1 MKPSTQVRRCR
12 AGRWPTTVG
21 LLAAI
26 VVGLSFP
33 SGPSFAEEPKLK
45 IELNKVEDNTG
56 TCLASLL
63 VRQDLG
69 SKLDRFALD
78 LFVFDGDGV
87 IARQVLLD
95 LAPLRTAKTTV
106 VRFPLIERPCAE
118 ISQVLVNTIPSC
130 RSAATG
136 QDLDCLSDLA
146 VSSRSRVQLI
156 K

>member
-1 MKPSTQVRRCR
+1 M
-12 AGRWPTTVG
+12 AG

-26 VVGLSFP
+26 VVCLSLP
-33 SGPSFAEEPKLK
+33 SGPSFADESKLK

-69 SKLDRFALD
+69 SKLDRFSLD
-78 LFVFDGDGV
+78 LDVFDGDGV

-95 LAPLRTAKTTV
+95 LAPLRNDKTTV
-106 VRFPLIERPCAE
+106 IRVPLIARPCAE
-118 ISQVLVNTIPSC
+118 ISQVLVNKIPSC

-146 VSSRSRVQLI
+146 VSSRSRVRLI

>member
-12 AGRWPTTVG
+12 VGRRPTMVR

-26 VVGLSFP
+26 VVCLSSL
-33 SGPSFAEEPKLK
+33 SGQSFADESKLK
-45 IELNKVEDNTG
+45 IELNKVEDNSG

-69 SKLDRFALD
+69 SKLDRFSLD
-78 LFVFDGDGV
+78 LFVFDGAGV

-95 LAPLRTAKTTV
+95 LAPLRNNKTTV
-106 VRFPLIERPCAE
+106 VRFPLIARACAE
-118 ISQVLVNTIPSC
+118 ISEVLVNKIPSC